1 VDPLAERLKRERVA
15 RGLSTAE
22 LANQTKV
29 REPYIVAL
37 ERGMYNVL
45 PAVYVRSFVKTLAG
59 ALQIPPHET
68 QKLIHAV
75 LDDPDTQGTVHRY
88 QPEQPPSSHYSA
100 TEQVERTSDTVS
112 NLIEQSKSGVQGAY
126 AAIFRKKRNVK
137 NKMFVIGGIVLLLG
151 IVAYVVF
158 ENSSGDTV
166 SLGNDAIIEVGSQ
179 DSIRLLAI
187 ADDTSEFTITIDN
200 KRNEKVLLVPNNEYT
215 WGAMDRFVI
224 NNIFN
229 AGSIRFSRNGE
240 PFRQFAKSN
249 EVLRELTITRK
260 DVIASNSPVR
270 QSIQPSNPDSARA
283 VQSPKSRDSVRTRAR

>member
-1 VDPLAERLKRERVA
+1 MDPLAERLHRERVT
-15 RGLSTAE
+15 RGLSTSE
-22 LANQTKV
+22 LANLTKV

-45 PAVYVRSFVKTLAG
+45 PAVYVRSFIKTLAA
-59 ALQIPPHET
+59 ALHIPPHEI
-68 QKLIHAV
+68 QKLIHSV
-75 LDDPDTQGTVHRY
+75 LDAPDPKGATSRY

-100 TEQVERTSDTVS
+100 SEQVERTADTVS
-112 NLIEQSKSGVQGAY
+112 NLIEQSKTSVQGAY
-126 AAIFRKKRNVK
+126 AAMFRKKRSIK
-137 NKMFVIGGIVLLLG
+137 NKVFVVIAVVLSLAVLT
-151 IVAYVVF
+151 YVVIK
-158 ENSSGDTV
+158 NSSGDQV
-166 SLGNDAIIEVGSQ
+166 SLGNNSIIEIGAE

-215 WGAMDRFVI
+215 WGAMERFVI

-260 DVIASNSPVR
+260 DVIASNAPARPLAPAANADSLR
-270 QSIQPSNPDSARA
+270 AAQAQKDSASIR
-283 VQSPKSRDSVRTRAR
+283 SRQR

>member
-1 VDPLAERLKRERVA
+1 VA

-137 NKMFVIGGIVLLLG
+137 NKMFVIGGIVLLNQGILG
-151 IVAYVVF
+151 IYLGRLYNQAKGRPLYIVAKVTVGAQAGVAHG
-158 ENSSGDTV
+158 EDSSH
-166 SLGNDAIIEVGSQ
+166 A
-179 DSIRLLAI
+179 
-187 ADDTSEFTITIDN
+187 
-200 KRNEKVLLVPNNEYT
+200 
-215 WGAMDRFVI
+215 
-224 NNIFN
+224 
-229 AGSIRFSRNGE
+229 
-240 PFRQFAKSN
+240 
-249 EVLRELTITRK
+249 
-260 DVIASNSPVR
+260 
-270 QSIQPSNPDSARA
+270 
-283 VQSPKSRDSVRTRAR
+283 

>member
-1 VDPLAERLKRERVA
+1 MDPLAERLHRERVA
-15 RGLSTAE
+15 RGLSTSE
-22 LANQTKV
+22 LANLTKV

-45 PAVYVRSFVKTLAG
+45 PAVYVRSFIKTLAT
-59 ALQIPPHET
+59 ALHIPPHEI
-68 QKLIHAV
+68 QKLIHSI
-75 LDDPDTQGTVHRY
+75 LDAPDPKGATSRY
-88 QPEQPPSSHYSA
+88 QPDQHPSSHYSA
-100 TEQVERTSDTVS
+100 SEQVERTADTVS
-112 NLIEQSKSGVQGAY
+112 NLIEQSKTGVQGAY
-126 AAIFRKKRNVK
+126 AAMFRKKRSIK
-137 NKMFVIGGIVLLLG
+137 NKVFVVIAIVLSLA
-151 IVAYVVF
+151 VTTYVVIK
-158 ENSSGDTV
+158 NSSGDQV
-166 SLGNDAIIEVGSQ
+166 SLGNNSIIEIGAE

-215 WGAMDRFVI
+215 WGAMERFVI

-260 DVIASNSPVR
+260 EVIASNAPTR
-270 QSIQPSNPDSARA
+270 PIPPAANADSLRA
-283 VQSPKSRDSVRTRAR
+283 VQAQNDSASIRSRPR

>member
-1 VDPLAERLKRERVA
+1 M
-15 RGLSTAE
+15 
-22 LANQTKV
+22 

-45 PAVYVRSFVKTLAG
+45 PAVYVRSFIKTLASS
-59 ALQIPPHET
+59 LQIPPHEI
-68 QKLIHAV
+68 QQLIHAV
-75 LDDPDTQGTVHRY
+75 LDDPDAKGGTVRY
-88 QPEQPPSSHYSA
+88 QPDQPPSSHYSA
-100 TEQVERTSDTVS
+100 SEQVERTSDTVS
-112 NLIEQSKSGVQGAY
+112 NLIEQSKTGVQGAY
-126 AAIFRKKRNVK
+126 AAIFRKKPAVRNRW
-137 NKMFVIGGIVLLLG
+137 FVIGGVVLLLSV
-151 IVAYVVF
+151 IVYVVI

-166 SLGNDAIIEVGSQ
+166 SLGNESVLEVASQ
-179 DSIRLLAI
+179 DSLPLLAI

-260 DVIASNSPVR
+260 DVIASNSPAR
-270 QSIQPSNPDSARA
+270 PPAPAANADSARLLRPA
-283 VQSPKSRDSVRTRAR
+283 QGR

>member
-1 VDPLAERLKRERVA
+1 MDPLAERLKRERVA

-22 LANQTKV
+22 LANLTKV
-29 REPYIVAL
+29 REPYVVAL
-37 ERGMYNVL
+37 ERGMYNIL
-45 PAVYVRSFVKTLAG
+45 PAVYVRSFIKTLAG
-59 ALQIPPHET
+59 PLQIPPHEI

-75 LDDPDTQGTVHRY
+75 LDDPDAIGATARY

-100 TEQVERTSDTVS
+100 SEQVERTSDTVS
-112 NLIEQSKSGVQGAY
+112 NLIEQSRTGVQGAY
-126 AAIFRKKRNVK
+126 AAIFRKKRSVK
-137 NKMFVIGGIVLLLG
+137 NKVLVIVGIVLSLTV
-151 IVAYVVF
+151 ITYVVIK
-158 ENSSGDTV
+158 NSSGDPV
-166 SLGNDAIIEVGSQ
+166 ALGDNSIVEIGSG

-260 DVIASNSPVR
+260 EVIASNAPAR
-270 QSIQPSNPDSARA
+270 PQTPAPNADSLRA
-283 VQSPKSRDSVRTRAR
+283 AQALKSRDSLRLQRR